1 MMRHGIRLAA
11 RVVRAQSL
19 AFGAITLISAV
30 LVYGCSGN
38 LFHREHDA
46 AVKAFRDA
54 DTWFSSGRFDDAERA
69 YSEFTRYF
77 PSSSLADDAYLRLA
91 HVRLYRSEEGNWTAF
106 ETARNAIDSLLTLY
120 PQTDRLVEA
129 HNLKTVIDAALSIRH
144 AHAAISESLELRS
157 QELRMARD
165 SLAAF
170 QNDIRGGIDRISGL
184 ERVVSTLRAD
194 STMIGVRLGRLEADL
209 RRTREESE
217 RMRRILTDVE
227 QRSE

>member
-1 MMRHGIRLAA
+1 MIRHGVRFAA
-11 RVVRAQSL
+11 RVSVQSL
-19 AFGAITLISAV
+19 VFWAITFISTM

-69 YSEFTRYF
+69 YSEFAQYF

-91 HVRLYRSEEGNWTAF
+91 HVRLYRSEEGDWTAF
-106 ETARNAIDSLLTLY
+106 SAARSAIDSLLMFY

-129 HNLKTVIDAALSIRH
+129 RNLKTVIDAALNIRD
-144 AHAAISESLELRS
+144 AHAAVSESLETRS

-165 SLAAF
+165 SLAAVH
-170 QNDIRGGIDRISGL
+170 NDISGSMDRITGL
-184 ERVVSTLRAD
+184 ERVVSNLRAD
-194 STMIGVRLGRLEADL
+194 STMIDLRLGRLENDL